1 MEYQTSKY
9 FANKWG
15 ITERRVIKLCKDGR
29 IDGAIRNS
37 LTWMIPENALKPA
50 DKRSKMS
57 KYLNTQKKVLIVNS
71 YEKISQ
77 ELEKQIKVSGY
88 QVDNKICKC
97 TYRELKTLL
106 EQSDTYYDGLIMFYL
121 ENTGNYAAIETFI
134 KMFSEKMNFSSS
146 IVLVTS
152 SMKYGDIKISPN
164 IFSELMNQFGVRFNI
179 LNIKAPLKKDLII
192 NYNQIV
198 QDIVLLF
205 SSFKDANGNVVNTST
220 NSVVLDS
227 NGKSKM
233 LDTGKFYRVIDY
245 LYSTLKQSSH
255 VWIAQI
261 IMEDDWS
268 EDALEMQYRKLIVQS
283 SYLCQID
290 NLLVVSHN
298 EIPYIKKSN
307 IYKIYENSNIN
318 TIIVDLDE
326 ISEKSPLSLVTLG
339 NGWTGINN
347 DILIVN
353 DIKDSQTK
361 GYVSTNPEI
370 IKKSRECF
378 NQIKKYG
385 TNIKEI

>member
-1 MEYQTSKY
+1 
-9 FANKWG
+9 
-15 ITERRVIKLCKDGR
+15 
-29 IDGAIRNS
+29 
-37 LTWMIPENALKPA
+37 
-50 DKRSKMS
+50 
-57 KYLNTQKKVLIVNS
+57 
-71 YEKISQ
+71 
-77 ELEKQIKVSGY
+77 
-88 QVDNKICKC
+88 
-97 TYRELKTLL
+97 
-106 EQSDTYYDGLIMFYL
+106 
-121 ENTGNYAAIETFI
+121 
-134 KMFSEKMNFSSS
+134 
-146 IVLVTS
+146 
-152 SMKYGDIKISPN
+152 
-164 IFSELMNQFGVRFNI
+164 
-179 LNIKAPLKKDLII
+179 
-192 NYNQIV
+192 
-198 QDIVLLF
+198 
-205 SSFKDANGNVVNTST
+205 
-220 NSVVLDS
+220 
-227 NGKSKM
+227 M